1 MNILNQHLY
10 STLKNISMNFKSLLL
25 TVTASAALTL
35 AFSQKEL
42 KPKQLNIFKNGTYFV
57 VKEGTVSPKNGVWM
71 MEMKQSPLLATFWL
85 TTTKDAE
92 INRIDYKMDTIKT
105 FRKAASYIDLLNA
118 NQGKSVSLTYMMGG
132 ATTNGGSNLQTLT
145 GTIEK
150 FYTNTNMVKFK
161 TGTDF
166 KFFSAS
172 SVIDITFKENP
183 KDDMK
188 YDSMARVAKITF
200 GKSKDNTPLKLTYM
214 QSGIS
219 WIPSYNIKIVD
230 DNTLQLEMKAL
241 IENYSGENMNDVD
254 LTLTVGAANFKYG
267 TQIDPLANMYY
278 TGGSAAYT
286 GYNNYNYNGYNN
298 YGAYQTYSNTVGAVD
313 YNASYGGAGYN
324 YNNYQTYTT
333 EGDKTNDLYMYKLGK
348 VSLTMNTKSQ
358 FNIFSSNVSYEDIYE
373 VDLYDQ
379 INYAST
385 YQINNRED
393 QVIPVYHSLK
403 LTNSTSYPFT
413 TAPVFVQD
421 KNLQPLAQDQIKYTP
436 TGSKVKVQ
444 LAQSPDVK
452 VKNTE
457 EEVTSVEKAK
467 KYNNYYYKK
476 VTIKGEIT
484 VENLQPKAAKINVM
498 KHINGD
504 ITETSDAAEVK
515 KTGQY
520 TGVNPQSNSEW
531 TVNVNANEKKTLKYQ
546 YDVYIYQGY

>member
-1 MNILNQHLY
+1 MNHKQ
-10 STLKNISMNFKSLLL
+10 LLL
-25 TVTASAALTL
+25 SALAFCLTTA

-42 KPKQLNIFKNGTYFV
+42 KAKQLNIFKNGTYFV

-71 MEMKQSPLLATFWL
+71 MEMKQNPLLATFWL

-105 FRKAASYIDLLNA
+105 NRKAMSYIDLINA
-118 NQGKSVSLTYMMGG
+118 NQGKSVSLSYMQG
-132 ATTNGGSNLQTLT
+132 NNSNNIQSIS

-150 FYTNTNMVKFK
+150 FYTNTNMLKFK

-166 KFFSAS
+166 KFISAN
-172 SVIDITFKENP
+172 SVIDMTFKENP
-183 KDDMK
+183 KDDLK
-188 YDSMARVAKITF
+188 YDSMARVAKVTF

-214 QSGIS
+214 QTGIS
-219 WIPSYNIKIVD
+219 WIPSYNIKIID
-230 DNTLQLEMKAL
+230 DKTLQLEMKAL

-267 TQIDPLANMYY
+267 TQTDPLANMYY
-278 TGGSAAYT
+278 TGANAGV
-286 GYNNYNYNGYNN
+286 YNNYNYNGYLNS
-298 YGAYQTYSNTVGAVD
+298 GAYQTYSNTLSD
-313 YNASYGGAGYN
+313 SYAGEATAYSPNYN
-324 YNNYQTYTT
+324 YNNYQTYST

-348 VSLTMNTKSQ
+348 VSLTMNTKSS
-358 FNIFSSNVSYEDIYE
+358 FSIFSSNVAYEDIYE

-393 QVIPVYHSLK
+393 QVNPVYHSLK
-403 LTNSTSYPFT
+403 ISNTTNNPFT

-421 KNLQPLAQDQIKYTP
+421 KSLQPLAQDQIKYTP
-436 TGSKVKVQ
+436 IGSKTKVQ

-476 VTIKGEIT
+476 VTIKGEIC
-484 VENLQPKAAKINVM
+484 VENLQPKSAKINVM

-504 ITETSDAAEVK
+504 ITEVSDSGETK

-520 TGVNPQSNSEW
+520 TGVNPQSNTEW
-531 TVNVNANEKKTLKYQ
+531 NVTVSANEKKTLKYQ

>member
-1 MNILNQHLY
+1 MNSKH
-10 STLKNISMNFKSLLL
+10 LLL
-25 TVTASAALTL
+25 SALAFCLTTA

-57 VKEGTVSPKNGVWM
+57 VKEGTVTPKNGIWM
-71 MEMKQSPLLATFWL
+71 MEMKQNPLLATFWL

-105 FRKAASYIDLLNA
+105 NRKAVSYIDLINA
-118 NQGKSVSLTYMMGG
+118 NQGKTVSLTYMQG
-132 ATTNGGSNLQTLT
+132 NNNENLQTIS

-150 FYTNTNMVKFK
+150 FYTNTNMLKFK
-161 TGTDF
+161 VGTDF
-166 KFFSAS
+166 KFFSAT
-172 SVIDITFKENP
+172 SVIDMTFKENP
-183 KDDMK
+183 KDDLK
-188 YDSMARVAKITF
+188 YDSMARVAKVTF

-214 QSGIS
+214 QTGIS

-230 DNTLQLEMKAL
+230 DKTLQLEMKAL

-267 TQIDPLANMYY
+267 TQTDPLANMYY
-278 TGGSAAYT
+278 TGASAGNYA
-286 GYNNYNYNGYNN
+286 YNNYNYNGYNN
-298 YGAYQTYSNTVGAVD
+298 YNAYQTYSNTLSSGYAD
-313 YNASYGGAGYN
+313 ESTYGGTPA
-324 YNNYQTYTT
+324 YNNYQTYST

-358 FNIFSSNVSYEDIYE
+358 FSIFSSNVSYEEVYE

-385 YQINNRED
+385 YQITNREE
-393 QVIPVYHSLK
+393 QVNPVFHSLK
-403 LTNSTSYPFT
+403 INNSTTNPFT

-436 TGSKVKVQ
+436 VGSKVKVQ

-457 EEVTSVEKAK
+457 EEITSVEKAK

-476 VTIKGEIT
+476 VTIKGEIK
-484 VENLQPKAAKINVM
+484 VENLQPKSAKINVM

-504 ITETSDAAEVK
+504 ITEASDSGETK

-520 TGVNPQSNSEW
+520 TGVNPQSNTEW
-531 TVNVNANEKKTLKYQ
+531 NVTVGANEKKTLTYS
-546 YDVYIYQGY
+546 YDVYIYQAY